1 MTCDIVLGGQWGDE
15 GKAKMIDVLAA
26 DYDIIVRYQGG
37 ANAGHTVCHNNQKY
51 VFHLI
56 PSGILY
62 PQKICVLGN
71 GVVIDLKALNDE
83 IEQLSKQGIDFS
95 GRLKISEQAFLVL
108 PLHLFLD
115 KAREE
120 KNTQK
125 IGTTH
130 RGIGPAY
137 LDKYQRIGI
146 RLVDLSDRNILLN
159 KLSEN
164 IREKQILFDHYYSGN
179 YQIDIE
185 QMATDIL
192 SEYEKLKPYI
202 TNTPY
207 FLNGAIK
214 EHKKILLEGAQ
225 GTGLDIDFG
234 SYPFVTTSS
243 PSSGGAILG
252 TGIGIS
258 KIKSIIG
265 VFKCYITRVGGGNLP
280 TALPEIEMSQMQKR
294 GKEFGATTG
303 RERSCGWFDGVQ
315 AKYAAMV
322 NGLTDIALTK
332 IDILDDYQEI
342 KLCTHYKINGEKT
355 DVFPSD
361 LKTFNKIKPLYKTFS
376 GWQSSTKGITAYQDL
391 PQKAR
396 EYIEFLAEYLACPIS
411 FISTGAE
418 RKDIIKKQT
427 KQI

>member
-15 GKAKMIDVLAA
+15 GKAKMIDVLAE
-26 DYDIIVRYQGG
+26 DYHVIVRYQGG
-37 ANAGHTVCHNNQKY
+37 SNAGHTVCHDSKKY

-62 PQKICVLGN
+62 SEKICILGN
-71 GVVIDLKALNDE
+71 GVVIDLKALNRE
-83 IEQLSKQGIDFS
+83 IEQLSTQGIDFT

-108 PLHLFLD
+108 PLHLALD

-146 RLVDLSDRNILLN
+146 RLVDLKDKDTLRE
-159 KLSEN
+159 KLAEN
-164 IREKQILFDHYYSGN
+164 IKEKQALFDHYFSSS

-185 QMATDIL
+185 QMVAEIL
-192 SEYEKLKPYI
+192 EEYEKLKPYI

-207 FLNGAIK
+207 FLNRAIK
-214 EHKKILLEGAQ
+214 DNKKILLEGAQ

-234 SYPFVTTSS
+234 SYPFVTASS
-243 PSSGGAILG
+243 PSSGGAALG
-252 TGIGIS
+252 SGIGLS
-258 KIKSIIG
+258 KIQSIIG

-280 TALPEIEMSQMQKR
+280 TALPEEEMAKMR
-294 GKEFGATTG
+294 TIGKEFGATTG

-315 AKYAAMV
+315 AKYAVMV

-332 IDILDDYQEI
+332 IDILDDYEEI
-342 KLCTHYKINGEKT
+342 KLCTHYEINGQKT
-355 DVFPSD
+355 DIFPSD
-361 LKTFNKIKPLYKTFS
+361 LKAFNDIKPVYKVFS
-376 GWQSSTKGITAYQDL
+376 GWKSSTSGVTHYEDL
-391 PQKAR
+391 PQKAK
-396 EYIEFLAEYLACPIS
+396 EYIDFLTEYLECPIS

-418 RKDIIKKQT
+418 RKDIIKRKV
-427 KQI
+427 